1 MIWLRDDQEET
12 RGIIEMKILP
22 EEQEIEAE
30 DETWMKLNY
39 KDDINKEM
47 MSSNCIDQE
56 EKEQKREQ
64 TMSKKIVI

>member
-22 EEQEIEAE
+22 GEQEIEAE